1 MDLMQVRRRMIVQ
14 TKKSRL
20 PKEYQEVEY
29 IQSTGTQYITL
40 FDTLY
45 IDKPF
50 NLICQSDAI
59 TNTTVIFGYG
69 ASSGRWFGTYNG
81 TYAVSATEGWNG
93 VSISD
98 RITATI
104 SYKTNG
110 GILVDIDGVVM
121 STGYVGQRRALT
133 LFSGQGSSSWFPASV
148 KIFSLT
154 SDGIIDLVPC
164 CRKSDGEIG
173 MYDLVSNTFFT
184 NQGTGTF
191 LKGADV

>member
-1 MDLMQVRRRMIVQ
+1 MWWVGI
-14 TKKSRL
+14 
-20 PKEYQEVEY
+20 Y
-29 IQSTGTQYITL
+29 
-40 FDTLY
+40 
-45 IDKPF
+45 
-50 NLICQSDAI
+50 
-59 TNTTVIFGYG
+59 FGMVYLNFCG
-69 ASSGRWFGTYNG
+69 GGWWFGTYNG
-81 TYAVSATEGWNG
+81 TYAISATDHWDE

-98 RITATI
+98 RITAII

-110 GILVDIDGVVM
+110 GIRVNIDGVVKS
-121 STGYVGQRRALT
+121 STYLGQRRALA
-133 LFSGQGSSSWFPASV
+133 LFSGRGSSSWFPASV

-164 CRKSDGEIG
+164 YRKSDGEIG

>member
-1 MDLMQVRRRMIVQ
+1 MQ

-20 PKEYQEVEY
+20 PSAYQEVEY
-29 IQSTGTQYITL
+29 IQSTGTQYISL
-40 FDTLY
+40 FDTFY
-45 IDKPF
+45 INKTF
-50 NLICQSDAI
+50 SLVCQSDA
-59 TNTTVIFGYG
+59 TTDTTVIFGYG
-69 ASSGRWFGTYNG
+69 ASGGLWFGTYNG
-81 TYAVSATEGWNG
+81 TYALSMDDRWYN

-98 RITATI
+98 RITAII

-110 GILVDIDGVVM
+110 GIHVNIDGVVK
-121 STGYVGQRRALT
+121 STGYFGQRHALS
-133 LFSGQGSSSWFPASV
+133 LFSGQGSSSWYPASV

-164 CRKSDGEIG
+164 YRKSDGEIG

>member
-1 MDLMQVRRRMIVQ
+1 MQVRRRMMVQ

-20 PKEYQEVEY
+20 PSAYQEVEY

-50 NLICQSDAI
+50 NLICQSDVT

-69 ASSGRWFGTYNG
+69 AGGGLWFGTYNG
-81 TYAVSATEGWNG
+81 TYAISTADHWDE

-98 RITATI
+98 RITAII
-104 SYKTNG
+104 SYKSNG
-110 GILVDIDGVVM
+110 GIRVDIDGVVK
-121 STGYVGQRRALT
+121 SAGYSGQKRALT

-164 CRKSDGEIG
+164 YRKSDGEIG